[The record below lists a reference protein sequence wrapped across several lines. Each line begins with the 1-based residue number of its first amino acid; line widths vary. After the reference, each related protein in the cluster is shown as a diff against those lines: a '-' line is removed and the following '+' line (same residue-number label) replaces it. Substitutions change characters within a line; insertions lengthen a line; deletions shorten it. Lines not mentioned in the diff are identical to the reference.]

1 MRAPK
6 LFNFLRSHLKPF
18 INHSVQVFGR
28 GVLVILPNAF
38 RKICLSDEVTLNLI
52 EQITTAI
59 ISHEDGYVNDPD
71 DPGGPTKYGVTLAT
85 AQQHNLDKNSDG
97 RVTEQDVRQLT
108 KVDAKR
114 IFIHSYF
121 RKPKIDKLPK
131 ALQATVFDM
140 QVNAGAN
147 AIKILQRLLGEFDQP
162 VSVDGALGP
171 QSIGATKAA
180 YKSAGLLFV
189 DAYGIAR
196 RNYYLALGD
205 AKPGLRKF
213 ARTRAGGKGGWIIRA
228 EEFISLRFHLSEAD
242 FQKRVAQWV

>member
-1 MRAPK
+1 M
-6 LFNFLRSHLKPF
+6 
-18 INHSVQVFGR
+18 Q
-28 GVLVILPNAF
+28 
-38 RKICLSDEVTLNLI
+38 TI
-52 EQITTAI
+52 EHITAAI
-59 ISHEDGYVNDPD
+59 ISREGGYVNDPD

-85 AQQHNLDKNSDG
+85 AQQHSLDKDGDG
-97 RVTEQDVRQLT
+97 RVTAEDVKRLT
-108 KVDAKR
+108 TTDAEH

-131 ALQATVFDM
+131 ALHATVFDM

-147 AIKILQRLLGEFDQP
+147 AIKILQRLLGEFDQT

-171 QSIGATKAA
+171 QSIGATKAT

-205 AKPGLRKF
+205 AKLGLRKF

-242 FQKRVAQWV
+242 FQKRTAQWV

>member
-1 MRAPK
+1 MT
-6 LFNFLRSHLKPF
+6 
-18 INHSVQVFGR
+18 I
-28 GVLVILPNAF
+28 
-38 RKICLSDEVTLNLI
+38 DE
-52 EQITTAI
+52 ITAAI
-59 ISHEDGYVNDPD
+59 ISREGGYVNDLD

-85 AQQHNLDKNSDG
+85 ARLHNLDKDGDG
-97 RVTEQDVRQLT
+97 RVTAEDVKRLT
-108 KVDAKR
+108 KADAEQ

-131 ALQATVFDM
+131 ALHSTVFDM

-147 AIKILQRLLGEFDQP
+147 AIKILQRLLGEFNQT

-180 YKSAGLLFV
+180 YKSAGSLFV

-228 EEFISLRFHLSEAD
+228 EEFISLRFHLSDAD
-242 FQKRVAQWV
+242 FQKRTAQWV

>member
-1 MRAPK
+1 M
-6 LFNFLRSHLKPF
+6 
-18 INHSVQVFGR
+18 Q
-28 GVLVILPNAF
+28 
-38 RKICLSDEVTLNLI
+38 TI
-52 EQITTAI
+52 EHITAAI
-59 ISHEDGYVNDPD
+59 ISREGGYVNDPD

-85 AQQHNLDKNSDG
+85 AQQHSLDKDGDG
-97 RVTEQDVRQLT
+97 RVTAEDVKRLT
-108 KVDAKR
+108 TTDAEH

-131 ALQATVFDM
+131 ALHATVFDM

-147 AIKILQRLLGEFDQP
+147 AIKILQRLLGEFNQT

-171 QSIGATKAA
+171 QSIGATKATH
-180 YKSAGLLFV
+180 KSAGLLFV

-228 EEFISLRFHLSEAD
+228 EEFISLRFHLSDAD
-242 FQKRVAQWV
+242 FRKRVAQWV

>member
-1 MRAPK
+1 M
-6 LFNFLRSHLKPF
+6 
-18 INHSVQVFGR
+18 Q
-28 GVLVILPNAF
+28 
-38 RKICLSDEVTLNLI
+38 TI
-52 EQITTAI
+52 EHITAAI
-59 ISHEDGYVNDPD
+59 ISREGGYVNDPD

-85 AQQHNLDKNSDG
+85 AQQHSLDKDGDG
-97 RVTEQDVRQLT
+97 RVTAEDVKRLT
-108 KVDAKR
+108 TTDAEH

-131 ALQATVFDM
+131 ALHATVFDM

-147 AIKILQRLLGEFDQP
+147 AIKILQRLLGEFDQT

-171 QSIGATKAA
+171 QSIGATKAT

>member
-1 MRAPK
+1 M
-6 LFNFLRSHLKPF
+6 
-18 INHSVQVFGR
+18 Q
-28 GVLVILPNAF
+28 
-38 RKICLSDEVTLNLI
+38 TI
-52 EQITTAI
+52 EHITAAI
-59 ISHEDGYVNDPD
+59 ISREGGYVNDPD

-85 AQQHNLDKNSDG
+85 ARQHNLDKNGDG
-97 RVTEQDVRQLT
+97 RVTAEDVKRLTTDDAEQ
-108 KVDAKR
+108 

-131 ALQATVFDM
+131 ALHATVFDM

-147 AIKILQRLLGEFDQP
+147 AIKILQRLLASFDQT

-171 QSIGATKAA
+171 QSIGAVKEAHKAA
-180 YKSAGLLFV
+180 GALFV

-228 EEFISLRFHLSEAD
+228 EEFIRPKFHLSDAD
-242 FQKRVAQWV
+242 FQKRTAQWA

>member
-1 MRAPK
+1 M
-6 LFNFLRSHLKPF
+6 
-18 INHSVQVFGR
+18 
-28 GVLVILPNAF
+28 
-38 RKICLSDEVTLNLI
+38 CLSDEVKLNSI
-52 EQITTAI
+52 EHITAAI
-59 ISHEDGYVNDPD
+59 ISREGGYVNDPD
-71 DPGGPTKYGVTLAT
+71 DPGGPTKFGVTLAT
-85 AQQHNLDKNSDG
+85 AQGHNLDKNGDG
-97 RVTEQDVRQLT
+97 RVTAEDVNRLT
-108 KVDAKR
+108 TDDAAQ

-131 ALQATVFDM
+131 ALHPTVFDM

-147 AIKILQRLLGEFDQP
+147 AIKILQRLLASFDQT

-180 YKSAGLLFV
+180 HKSAGMLFV

-205 AKPGLRKF
+205 AKPGLRKY

-228 EEFISLRFHLSEAD
+228 EEFIRPRFHLSSAD
-242 FQKRVAQWV
+242 FQNRVAQWG

>member
-1 MRAPK
+1 M
-6 LFNFLRSHLKPF
+6 
-18 INHSVQVFGR
+18 Q
-28 GVLVILPNAF
+28 
-38 RKICLSDEVTLNLI
+38 TI
-52 EQITTAI
+52 EHITAAI
-59 ISHEDGYVNDPD
+59 ISREGGYVNDPD

-85 AQQHNLDKNSDG
+85 AQQHSLDKDGDG
-97 RVTEQDVRQLT
+97 RVTAEDVKRLT
-108 KVDAKR
+108 TTDAEH

-131 ALQATVFDM
+131 ALHATVFDM

-147 AIKILQRLLGEFDQP
+147 AIKILQRLLGEFDQT

-171 QSIGATKAA
+171 QSIGATKAT

-228 EEFISLRFHLSEAD
+228 EEFISLRFHLSDAD
-242 FQKRVAQWV
+242 FRKRVAQWV

>member
-1 MRAPK
+1 M
-6 LFNFLRSHLKPF
+6 
-18 INHSVQVFGR
+18 Q
-28 GVLVILPNAF
+28 
-38 RKICLSDEVTLNLI
+38 TI
-52 EQITTAI
+52 EHITAAI
-59 ISHEDGYVNDPD
+59 ISREGGYVNDPD

-85 AQQHNLDKNSDG
+85 AQQHSLDKDGDG
-97 RVTEQDVRQLT
+97 RVTAEDVKRLT
-108 KVDAKR
+108 TTDAEH

-131 ALQATVFDM
+131 ALHATVFDM

-147 AIKILQRLLGEFDQP
+147 AIKILQRLLGEFNQT

-171 QSIGATKAA
+171 QSIGATKAT

-228 EEFISLRFHLSEAD
+228 EEFISLRFHLSDAD
-242 FQKRVAQWV
+242 FRKRVAQWV